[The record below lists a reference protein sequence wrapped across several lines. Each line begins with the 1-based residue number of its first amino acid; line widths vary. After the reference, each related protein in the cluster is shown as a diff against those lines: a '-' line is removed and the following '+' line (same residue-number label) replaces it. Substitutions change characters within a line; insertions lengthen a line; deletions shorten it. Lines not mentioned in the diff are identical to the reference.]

1 MKEPPWSRR
10 KSAAE
15 QPRTHLEAVEKS
27 HLVMVVPLRSRRGFL
42 AKPSKNHHGA
52 ATQPLSN
59 RSGAAVDSLRSCPG
73 VTIEPTRSRHGATVK
88 SPGST
93 LPSVPHSTYTA

>member
-1 MKEPPWSRR
+1 MKEPPRSRSI
-10 KSAAE
+10 SAAE

-27 HLVMVVPLRSRRGFL
+27 YLAMVAPQRSRHGFL
-42 AKPSKNHHGA
+42 AEPPKNNQGA

-59 RSGAAVDSLRSCPG
+59 RSGAATDSPRSCPG
-73 VTIEPTRSRHGATVK
+73 AIIEPTRSRHGATVK

-93 LPSVPHSTYTA
+93 VPSVPYYTYTA